1 MTLKTE
7 RKPGLHG
14 RGSEFVIRVKSGQ
27 GMAIKGKIEHV
38 KTGQVQYFN
47 DFLELIL
54 LIQSKLDENN
64 YPQSDTELRTLCYQG
79 DL

>member
-1 MTLKTE
+1 MSLKTE
-7 RKPGLHG
+7 LKPNLHG

-27 GMAIKGKIEHV
+27 GVAISGKVEHI

-54 LIQSKLDENN
+54 LIQSKLDESN
-64 YPQSDTELRTLCYQG
+64 YPQSDTELRTLSYQSKG
-79 DL
+79 

>member
-7 RKPGLHG
+7 HKPTLHG

-79 DL
+79 DA